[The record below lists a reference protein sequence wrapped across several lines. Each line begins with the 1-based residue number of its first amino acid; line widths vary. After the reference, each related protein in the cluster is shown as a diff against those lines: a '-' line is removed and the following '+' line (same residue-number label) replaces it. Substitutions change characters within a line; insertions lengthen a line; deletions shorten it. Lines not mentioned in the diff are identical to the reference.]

1 MESGAEKLV
10 QGSNLDAAARS
21 TGRPLR
27 DGRRR
32 DRGGLDR
39 ADWLPGHHT
48 GIGAGIGF
56 SGSPRPALSGQA
68 RRWRQDLFDS
78 VPLRATAPETQGSDA
93 VIVIEAL
100 RRETTRKP
108 SASGAVDA
116 LARGNLHLKKL
127 AALAI
132 LVLSAVMLL
141 RAQEGAP
148 APAAPGQGARPGA
161 RNSAQKEAEA
171 AAASRGSTIFK
182 ENCAACHGENLTGG
196 RGPDLIRSSL
206 VRHDKNGDLIG
217 PVVTNGR
224 TEKGMP
230 AFPFTQAQVADL
242 IAFIQSQLALF
253 DLHTRFSPYPNDIPA
268 SRLAT
273 GTVEAGKSYL
283 EAHCS
288 SCHSPTGD
296 LAHVASKYN
305 PPDLEV
311 RFLYPS
317 GTPSTA
323 TVTLSSGD
331 KFEGTLLLN
340 DGFNV

>member
-1 MESGAEKLV
+1 MKK
-10 QGSNLDAAARS
+10 
-21 TGRPLR
+21 
-27 DGRRR
+27 
-32 DRGGLDR
+32 
-39 ADWLPGHHT
+39 
-48 GIGAGIGF
+48 F
-56 SGSPRPALSGQA
+56 
-68 RRWRQDLFDS
+68 
-78 VPLRATAPETQGSDA
+78 
-93 VIVIEAL
+93 
-100 RRETTRKP
+100 
-108 SASGAVDA
+108 A
-116 LARGNLHLKKL
+116 LA
-127 AALAI
+127 AI
-132 LVLSAVMLL
+132 LILSAVMLL
-141 RAQEGAP
+141 RAQEGGPP
-148 APAAPGQGARPGA
+148 AAAPGQGGRPGA

-171 AAASRGSTIFK
+171 AAADRGSTIFK
-182 ENCAACHGENLTGG
+182 QNCAVCHGENLTGG

-224 TEKGMP
+224 ADKGMP
-230 AFPFTQAQVADL
+230 AFPFTQAQVGDL
-242 IAFIQSQLALF
+242 IAFIQAQLALF

-273 GTVEAGKSYL
+273 GSVEAGKSYF

-323 TVTLSSGD
+323 IVTLPSGE
-331 KFEGTLLLN
+331 KYEGTLLVN
-340 DGFNV
+340 DGFNVAIQGKDGWYHSWPRNGVKIEVHDPLAAHAELLQKYTDADMHNIFTYLETLK

>member
-1 MESGAEKLV
+1 MITIEAVLRETRRKRCASDGVGALAW
-10 QGSNLDAAARS
+10 GNLD
-21 TGRPLR
+21 
-27 DGRRR
+27 
-32 DRGGLDR
+32 
-39 ADWLPGHHT
+39 
-48 GIGAGIGF
+48 
-56 SGSPRPALSGQA
+56 
-68 RRWRQDLFDS
+68 
-78 VPLRATAPETQGSDA
+78 
-93 VIVIEAL
+93 
-100 RRETTRKP
+100 
-108 SASGAVDA
+108 
-116 LARGNLHLKKL
+116 LKKV
-127 AALAI
+127 AVLAI

-148 APAAPGQGARPGA
+148 PGAAPGQGGRLST

-171 AAASRGSTIFK
+171 AAADRGATIFK

-217 PVVTNGR
+217 PVVANGR
-224 TEKGMP
+224 ADKGMP
-230 AFPFTQAQVADL
+230 AFPFTQAQVSDL
-242 IAFIQSQLALF
+242 IAFIQAQLALF

-273 GTVEAGKSYL
+273 GSVEAGKSYFD
-283 EAHCS
+283 AQCS

-323 TVTLSSGD
+323 IVTLPSGG
-331 KFEGTLLLN
+331 KYEGTLLLN
-340 DGFNV
+340 DGFNVAIQGKDGWYHSWPRSDVKIEVHDPLAVHEALLEKYTDADMHNIFTYLETLK